1 MKLIKDIIEEFKT
14 ILKGNTLDAVI
25 PPVLFLVLINRLELT
40 TTLVISTIVSILLL
54 LIRIYHKDKILY
66 AVIVIIGV
74 LVTTVFTY
82 ISNNASNFF
91 LPDIIGTSV
100 LIIITL
106 ISIII
111 KRPIAAY
118 LSHITRG
125 WDLNWFK
132 RDDVRPAYIEVSMF
146 WLVFFIVRL
155 IIEIRLYFAATV
167 SELAW
172 ANIILGFPVTIGVLT
187 ISYVYGI
194 WRLHTLK
201 GPGIDEF
208 IENKQP
214 PYKGQTKGF

>member
-25 PPVLFLVLINRLELT
+25 PPAVFLVLINQLELI
-40 TTLVISTIVSILLL
+40 TTLIISTIVSILLL
-54 LIRIYHKDKILY
+54 INRIYHKDKILY
-66 AVIVIIGV
+66 AAIGIIGV
-74 LVTTVFTY
+74 IVTTLFTY

-91 LPDIIGTSV
+91 LPDIIGTSM
-100 LIIITL
+100 LIILTL

-118 LSHITRG
+118 LSHLTRG

-132 RDDVRPAYIEVSMF
+132 RNDIRPAYMEVSIL
-146 WLVFFIVRL
+146 WLAFFITRL
-155 IIEIRLYFAATV
+155 IIEVYLYLSATV
-167 SELAW
+167 NELAW

-194 WRLHTLK
+194 WRLRTLK